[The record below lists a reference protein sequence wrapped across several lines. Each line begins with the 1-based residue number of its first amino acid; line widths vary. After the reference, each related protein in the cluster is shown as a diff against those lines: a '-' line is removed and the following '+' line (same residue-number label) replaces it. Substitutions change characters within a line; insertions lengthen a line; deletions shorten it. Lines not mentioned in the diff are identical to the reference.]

1 MDIQTGLLKR
11 SEYGYKDRKHRHK
24 KAQRKETSSKMETK
38 LSIIIAICDADND
51 TKRIKET
58 VDSALSQKDAKTEIL
73 LCADVVS
80 EKVKAFL
87 SEYEKNEKVNVFYTS
102 ERRGKGGAY
111 NLGLRKADKS
121 KGNYICFLN
130 AGDTLDP
137 GFAKKL
143 LAKANECKADAV
155 ACANN
160 TEENDI
166 DSEVFSEALQ
176 MEDYD
181 KKALLCVNPGSMESK
196 IYKTQ
201 IFEENGL
208 WFPENLLFEK
218 SGIGRLALLCAENF
232 EYFDEELYS
241 FGKKPENDIT
251 EEDLYDRLDVMSF
264 FMEECYKREFLEE
277 FPEEVESACIDDMY
291 MKTLFTYIAITPAKK
306 RKQSFLKMLQEA
318 MLDCFPEFETNPY
331 YYEKY
336 DDDIKDLV
344 TLHMENPNKF
354 LKATMKMESL

>member
-1 MDIQTGLLKR
+1 
-11 SEYGYKDRKHRHK
+11 
-24 KAQRKETSSKMETK
+24 METK
-38 LSIIIAICDADND
+38 LSIIIAVCDADND

-58 VDSALSQKDAKTEIL
+58 VDSALNQKDAKTEIL
-73 LCADVVS
+73 VCADVVS

-111 NLGLRKADKS
+111 NLGLRKADKNE
-121 KGNYICFLN
+121 GNYICFLN

-232 EYFDEELYS
+232 EYVDEELYS
-241 FGKKPENDIT
+241 FGKKPEN
-251 EEDLYDRLDVMSF
+251 
-264 FMEECYKREFLEE
+264 
-277 FPEEVESACIDDMY
+277 EEVESACIDDMY

-354 LKATMKMESL
+354 LKTTMKMESL